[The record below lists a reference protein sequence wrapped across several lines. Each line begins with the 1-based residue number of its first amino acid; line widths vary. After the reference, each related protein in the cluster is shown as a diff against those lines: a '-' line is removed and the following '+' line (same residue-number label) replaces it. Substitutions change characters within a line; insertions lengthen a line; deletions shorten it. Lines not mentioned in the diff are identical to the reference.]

1 MIDEAERLTRDVLLT
16 LSNGPFYSTTLF
28 LEFPCVASALVHFS
42 TLLSLCFY
50 FFFSYYYFFPPV
62 SFTSFYFGRVDL
74 QLKNR
79 SLAYPRIAYHRN
91 RAQYACNE
99 ISTLEITASLSANFV
114 DFTR

>member
-16 LSNGPFYSTTLF
+16 LSSGPFYSTTLF
-28 LEFPCVASALVHFS
+28 FRISMCGFGVGPLQYVII
-42 TLLSLCFY
+42 TLFL
-50 FFFSYYYFFPPV
+50 FFFSYYYVFPLV

-79 SLAYPRIAYHRN
+79 SLAYPRIVYRRN

-99 ISTLEITASLSANFV
+99 MSMSEITASLSANFV

>member
-50 FFFSYYYFFPPV
+50 FFFLLLFFSSRFIYLV
-62 SFTSFYFGRVDL
+62 LF
-74 QLKNR
+74 R
-79 SLAYPRIAYHRN
+79 SRR
-91 RAQYACNE
+91 
-99 ISTLEITASLSANFV
+99 STIEKSKLSLSEDRISSKSSAIRV
-114 DFTR
+114 Q